1 MIVSSILHG
10 AQTTAHVAQVSS
22 PAREPSFAA
31 QKFMLDVFL
40 AMPGLRTTG
49 DALPLL
55 FRNAASAPRPW
66 EARPDSSVPGAQ
78 S

>member
-1 MIVSSILHG
+1 MITSSNMHK
-10 AQTTAHVAQVSS
+10 AHIAAHAAQVSS
-22 PAREPSFAA
+22 PTREPSFAA

-40 AMPGLRTTG
+40 AMPGLRATG

-66 EARPDSSVPGAQ
+66 EARPDSSAPGP
-78 S
+78 